1 MHITGPQVIKAVTGE
16 RVSAEELGGAAVHH
30 ARSGVAHFVSKDE
43 KECLTLVRELL
54 GYFPSNNREAPP
66 SRSAKDPVDR
76 TEEALEDLIPE
87 DPKKPYD
94 MKELIRLVVDD
105 GVFLEIQE
113 AYARNIIIG
122 FARLHG
128 HTIGIIANQPLV
140 FAGCLDINSS
150 DKAARFIRFCDAFGI
165 PIVNFVDCPGY
176 LPGTQQEYGGIIR
189 HGAKMLYAYCEATV
203 PRVTVVTRKIYGG
216 AMSGMS
222 VSKLVGTDMTVV
234 LPSAEI
240 AIMGPEGAAN
250 VIFKEEIEKAE
261 DPQAMREEKV
271 RQYREQFANPYV
283 AAEKGWIDA
292 IIEPREIRPFLIN
305 SLERLRGKQET
316 RPQRKHGTIPL

>member
-1 MHITGPQVIKAVTGE
+1 
-16 RVSAEELGGAAVHH
+16 
-30 ARSGVAHFVSKDE
+30 VAHFVSKEE
-43 KECLTLVRELL
+43 KECLDLVRELL
-54 GYFPSNNREAPP
+54 SYLPSNNRELPP
-66 SRSAKDPVDR
+66 IRPTEDSIDRMEDELVDI
-76 TEEALEDLIPE
+76 IPD

-94 MKELIRLVVDD
+94 MKQLIRLVVDD

-113 AYARNIIIG
+113 GFARNILIG
-122 FARLHG
+122 FARLNG

-222 VSKLVGTDMTVV
+222 VSKLVGTDLTAV
-234 LPSAEI
+234 LPTAEI

-250 VIFKEEIEKAE
+250 IIFKEEIEKAE
-261 DPQAMREEKV
+261 NPEAMREEKV

-283 AAEKGWIDA
+283 AAEKGWIDV
-292 IIEPREIRPFLIN
+292 IIEPKEIRPFLII
-305 SLERLRGKQET
+305 SLERLRGKQER
-316 RPQRKHGTIPL
+316 RPEKKHGTIPL